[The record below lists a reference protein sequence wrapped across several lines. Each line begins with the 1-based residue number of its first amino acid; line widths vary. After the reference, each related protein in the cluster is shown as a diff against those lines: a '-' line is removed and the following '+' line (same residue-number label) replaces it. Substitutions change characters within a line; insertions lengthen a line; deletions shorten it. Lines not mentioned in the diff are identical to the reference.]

1 MKKIHAILFIVVCI
15 VVGNIIYFYPKSNFS
30 PVPTQWGVGSGWGRY
45 YIIEHGR
52 IPEKVHALTWQSGIK
67 NYATVD
73 VLPKILASI
82 VNIVTGTT
90 TFPDNERFHYIF
102 PWCGILFLP
111 LVVLY
116 FYRYISRK
124 EGEFSY
130 MDCCLLYLFAMFP
143 LAGTIFSMSQN
154 LNNGSSV
161 TRVFFLLLLISLT
174 ILFVEKKKDVRRL
187 SIFLFLLSPFFYYYH
202 TWAYYL
208 AIYLTAIA
216 FLTLFKK
223 NERYIMSLLIFG
235 IVVFF
240 TSAMYYNY
248 QLLEETGRIIRSFPQ
263 LLVNFPSVSYTM
275 KVNPE
280 LLGYRSL
287 KSMYSYLQLINSV
300 LILSLCLVFFRK
312 YLEFRKKGELK
323 PYEKMLFYFL
333 VAQFFVGCALFV
345 WDGILGVYSRIFEAL
360 VYVAML
366 ISAYLL
372 VKSKGKLKFAIRSIL
387 LFAVLLCIVS
397 YLTYPSELNRFL
409 THEEFKGVS
418 FAGEHIPKESYIFSD
433 FRLGTPLIYFD
444 QLGIKTIESTHHPPE
459 ITEEILEKC
468 YYNVTRPER
477 ILDKIINKPSYYV
490 ITSSQQSEIG
500 ILDPSLKIF
509 KPASRDFQEKW
520 AKELSFNEVYSS
532 NCFRL
537 YQRL

>member
-30 PVPTQWGVGSGWGRY
+30 PAPTLWNVGSGWGRY

-124 EGEFSY
+124 EGGFSY

-161 TRVFFLLLLISLT
+161 TRVFFLLLLILLA

-187 SIFLFLLSPFFYYYH
+187 SIFLFLLFPFFYYYH

-216 FLTLFKK
+216 FLTFLKK

-240 TSAMYYNY
+240 TSATYYNH
-248 QLLEETGRIIRSFPQ
+248 QLLEEPVTIIRSFPQ

-287 KSMYSYLQLINSV
+287 KSTYSFLQLINSV

-312 YLEFRKKGELK
+312 YLEFRKKGELE

-345 WDGILGVYSRIFEAL
+345 WDGILGVYSRIFEVL
-360 VYVAML
+360 VYIAML

-397 YLTYPSELNRFL
+397 YLTSPQDFNWFL

-433 FRLGTPLIYFD
+433 FRLDTSLTYFG

-459 ITEEILEKC
+459 ITEEILKKC

-477 ILDKIINKPSYYV
+477 ILDKIINRSSYYV
-490 ITSSQQSEIG
+490 VTSSRQSEIG
-500 ILDPSLKIF
+500 ILDPSLRIF
-509 KPASRDFQEKW
+509 RPASANFQEKW
-520 AKELSFNEVYSS
+520 ARESSFNEVYSS
-532 NCFRL
+532 GYFHL